1 MALVKVITVLNA
13 VTTTQ
18 NSQKIFIGDY
28 DRVAV
33 LFRAAAITSGN
44 GAFTVKAGFAQLAS
58 DTPTVTAYN
67 QLVDNLTNTNTQYQV
82 HVNGKT
88 LSSNGDAYLW
98 MDNNTPATHIE
109 IDLAVTTDGTYSAF
123 VIGFQETD

>member
-33 LFRAAAITSGN
+33 LFRAASISSGN
-44 GAFTVKAGFAQLAS
+44 GAFTVKGGFGQLAS
-58 DTPTVTAYN
+58 DTPTMTAYN
-67 QLVDNLTNTNTQYQV
+67 QLVDNLTNTNAQYQT

-98 MDNNTPATHIE
+98 MDNNTPTTHIE
-109 IDLAVTTDGTYSAF
+109 IDLVVTTDGTYSAF
-123 VIGFQETD
+123 VIGFQETE

>member
-33 LFRAAAITSGN
+33 LFRAASISSGN
-44 GAFTVKAGFAQLAS
+44 GAFTVKAGFGQLAS

-67 QLVDNLTNTNTQYQV
+67 QLIDNLTNTNTQYQT

-88 LSSNGDAYLW
+88 LSSNIDAMLW
-98 MDNNTPATHIE
+98 MDTNTPATHIE
-109 IDLAVTTDGTYSAF
+109 IDLAVTTDGAYSAF
-123 VIGFQETD
+123 VIGFQEAE